1 MEYNWTEAFYQ
12 ETDALKRMEI
22 LKQNTDAEKSEAD
35 VFREKLWIARYGKR
49 NPKKDM
55 FLGCL
60 MEMKYL
66 AEGST
71 LDFAGRKRRQAA
83 QILNALCL
91 SEMEWKGEEYR
102 EILLSELKNTFLC
115 FMKISREGRGFTSL
129 VFGMGQ
135 LSEEGVVKKIA
146 EQISM
151 IAFRAPHILHMDKE
165 FILLQE
171 AALQV
176 FRQEYP
182 NREHFLKK

>member
-71 LDFAGRKRRQAA
+71 LDFAGRKRRRAA

-135 LSEEGVVKKIA
+135 LSDEGVVKKIA